1 MGFNITEIVQSDGW
15 KNFMAK
21 LYGIGASVVIIGA
34 LFKLMH
40 WKGASLALIAG
51 MGTEA
56 VIFFFSAF
64 EPPHEEVDWTL
75 VYPELTGISDEEELK
90 KYRSARGGGGMDGEA
105 IQEIITGVLAASG
118 MQSATATAPTAVPVA
133 QANSRSESGG
143 GPGSS
148 GALIFTE
155 KFNQM
160 LEKAEIGPELFDKVG
175 KGLTKLGQT
184 TEKLSDISNAAA
196 ASNEFTD
203 KMKTAATSVGS
214 FTEKYEQSSQVLSE
228 SINLA
233 SETYQKTAGV
243 VSQAGDKFNE
253 GLTDSALG
261 LKGQIDSAGQQLNQ
275 IITTA
280 ANKVAT
286 DISGSA
292 TDLVKSYGDITNQIK
307 IDSSSVSNINQTYV
321 QQLQVLNK
329 HLESL
334 NQVHEQQINQSDRY
348 LKDSGN
354 LYTGVEKMVAD
365 LQKSIDEVQ
374 KLRQGVTTLNQNI
387 DSLNAVYGNMLSAM
401 NVMSNN

>member
-1 MGFNITEIVQSDGW
+1 MGLNITEIVQSDGW

-21 LYGIGASVVIIGA
+21 LYGLGAAVVIIGA

-40 WKGASLALIAG
+40 WKGASIALILG

-75 VYPELTGISDEEELK
+75 VYPELTGISDEDELK
-90 KYRSARGGGGMDGEA
+90 KYRSARNGGMDGDA
-105 IQEIITGVLAASG
+105 IQEIITGVMAASG
-118 MQSATATAPTAVPVA
+118 IQQAVATPQVAQQPVA
-133 QANSRSESGG
+133 RVESSGG
-143 GPGSS
+143 SGSS
-148 GALIFTE
+148 AGFVFTE

-184 TEKLSDISNAAA
+184 TEKLSDLSNAAN
-196 ASNEFTD
+196 ASTEFTE
-203 KMKTAATSVGS
+203 KMKSASSSVGS
-214 FTEKYEQSSQVLSE
+214 FTEKYEQSSQVLGE
-228 SINLA
+228 SINLV

-243 VSQAGDKFNE
+243 VSQAGDRFNE
-253 GLTDSALG
+253 GVTQSAAS
-261 LKGQIDSAGQQLNQ
+261 LKGQIDAAGQELNS

-280 ANKVAT
+280 AHKVAS

-292 TDLVKSYGDITNQIK
+292 TDLVNSYGDITSQIK
-307 IDSSSVSNINQTYV
+307 IDHASVSNINQTYV

-348 LKDSGN
+348 LKESGN
-354 LYTGVEKMVAD
+354 LYSGVEKMVAD
-365 LQKSIDEVQ
+365 LQKSIEEVQ
-374 KLRQGVTTLNQNI
+374 RLKQGVTTLNQNI
-387 DSLNAVYGNMLSAM
+387 DSLNTVYGNMLSAM

>member
-1 MGFNITEIVQSDGW
+1 MGLNITEIVQSDGW

-21 LYGIGASVVIIGA
+21 LYGLGAAVVIIGA

-40 WKGASLALIAG
+40 WKGASIALILG

-75 VYPELTGISDEEELK
+75 VYPELTGISDEDELK
-90 KYRSARGGGGMDGEA
+90 KYRSARNGGMDGDA
-105 IQEIITGVLAASG
+105 IQEIITGVMAASG
-118 MQSATATAPTAVPVA
+118 IQQAVATPQVA
-133 QANSRSESGG
+133 QQPAARVESSGG
-143 GPGSS
+143 NGSS
-148 GALIFTE
+148 AGFVFTE

-175 KGLTKLGQT
+175 KGLTKLGQI
-184 TEKLSDISNAAA
+184 TEKLSDLSNAAN
-196 ASNEFTD
+196 ASTEFTE
-203 KMKTAATSVGS
+203 KMKSASSSVGS
-214 FTEKYEQSSQVLSE
+214 FTEKYEQSSQVLGE
-228 SINLA
+228 SINLV

-243 VSQAGDKFNE
+243 VSQAGDRFNE
-253 GLTDSALG
+253 GVTQSAAS
-261 LKGQIDSAGQQLNQ
+261 LKGQIDAAGQELNS

-280 ANKVAT
+280 AHKVAS

-292 TDLVKSYGDITNQIK
+292 TDLVNSYGDITSQIK
-307 IDSSSVSNINQTYV
+307 IDHASVSNINQTYV

-348 LKDSGN
+348 LKESGN
-354 LYTGVEKMVAD
+354 LYSGVEKMVAD
-365 LQKSIDEVQ
+365 LQKSIEEVQ
-374 KLRQGVTTLNQNI
+374 RLKQGVTTLNQNI
-387 DSLNAVYGNMLSAM
+387 DSLNTVYGNMLSAM

>member
-1 MGFNITEIVQSDGW
+1 MGLNITEIVQSDGW

-21 LYGIGASVVIIGA
+21 LYGLGAAVVIVGA

-40 WKGASLALIAG
+40 WKGASIALILG

-75 VYPELTGISDEEELK
+75 VYPELTGISDEDELK
-90 KYRSARGGGGMDGEA
+90 KYRSARNGGMDGDA
-105 IQEIITGVLAASG
+105 IQEIITGVMAASG
-118 MQSATATAPTAVPVA
+118 IQQAVATPQVA
-133 QANSRSESGG
+133 QQPAARVESSGG
-143 GPGSS
+143 SGSS
-148 GALIFTE
+148 AGFVFTE

-184 TEKLSDISNAAA
+184 TEKLSDLSNAAN
-196 ASNEFTD
+196 ASTEFTE
-203 KMKTAATSVGS
+203 KMKSASSSVGS
-214 FTEKYEQSSQVLSE
+214 FTEKYEQSSQVLGE
-228 SINLA
+228 SINLV

-243 VSQAGDKFNE
+243 VSQAGDRFNE
-253 GLTDSALG
+253 GVTQSAAS
-261 LKGQIDSAGQQLNQ
+261 LKGQIDAAGQELNS

-280 ANKVAT
+280 AHKVAS
-286 DISGSA
+286 DISNSA
-292 TDLVKSYGDITNQIK
+292 TNLVNSYGDITSQIK
-307 IDSSSVSNINQTYV
+307 IDHASVSNINQTYV

-348 LKDSGN
+348 LKESGN
-354 LYTGVEKMVAD
+354 LYSGVEKMVAD
-365 LQKSIDEVQ
+365 LQKSIEEVQ
-374 KLRQGVTTLNQNI
+374 RLKQGVTTLNQNI
-387 DSLNAVYGNMLSAM
+387 DSLNTVYGNMLSAM

>member
-1 MGFNITEIVQSDGW
+1 MGLNITEIVQSDGW

-21 LYGIGASVVIIGA
+21 LYGLGAAVVIIGA

-40 WKGASLALIAG
+40 WKGASIALILG

-75 VYPELTGISDEEELK
+75 VYPELTGISDEDELK
-90 KYRSARGGGGMDGEA
+90 KYRSARNGGMDGDA
-105 IQEIITGVLAASG
+105 IQEIITGVMAASG
-118 MQSATATAPTAVPVA
+118 IQQAVATPQVAQQPVA
-133 QANSRSESGG
+133 RVESSGG
-143 GPGSS
+143 SGSS
-148 GALIFTE
+148 AGFVFTE

-184 TEKLSDISNAAA
+184 TEKLSDLSNAAN
-196 ASNEFTD
+196 ASTEFTE
-203 KMKTAATSVGS
+203 KMKSASSSVGS
-214 FTEKYEQSSQVLSE
+214 FTEKYEQSSQVLGE
-228 SINLA
+228 SINLV

-243 VSQAGDKFNE
+243 VSQAGDRFNE
-253 GLTDSALG
+253 GVTQSAAS
-261 LKGQIDSAGQQLNQ
+261 LKGQIDAAGQELNS

-280 ANKVAT
+280 AHKVAS

-292 TDLVKSYGDITNQIK
+292 TDLVNSYGNITSQIK
-307 IDSSSVSNINQTYV
+307 IDHASVSNINQTYV

-348 LKDSGN
+348 LKESGN
-354 LYTGVEKMVAD
+354 LYSGVEKMVAD
-365 LQKSIDEVQ
+365 LQKSIEEVQ
-374 KLRQGVTTLNQNI
+374 RLKQGVTTLNQNI
-387 DSLNAVYGNMLSAM
+387 DSLNTVYGNMLSAM

>member
-21 LYGIGASVVIIGA
+21 LYGLGASVVIVGA

-40 WKGASLALIAG
+40 WKGASTALILG
-51 MGTEA
+51 MSTEA

-90 KYRSARGGGGMDGEA
+90 KYRSARNGGIDSDS
-105 IQEIITGVLAASG
+105 IQDIITGVMAASG
-118 MQSATATAPTAVPVA
+118 VQPAAAPAVSVAQPTAA
-133 QANSRSESGG
+133 KTESAG
-143 GPGSS
+143 GPGNT

-175 KGLTKLGQT
+175 KGLNKLGQT

-203 KMKTAATSVGS
+203 KMRLATGSVS
-214 FTEKYEQSSQVLSE
+214 AFTEKYEQSSQVLGE

-233 SETYQKTAGV
+233 SETYQKAAGTV
-243 VSQAGDKFNE
+243 AQAGDKFSE
-253 GLTDSALG
+253 GMSQTASN
-261 LKGQIDSAGQQLNQ
+261 LKGQIDSAGKQLNE
-275 IITTA
+275 IITSA
-280 ANKVAT
+280 AHKVAT

-292 TDLVKSYGDITNQIK
+292 TDLVNSYGDITSQIK
-307 IDSSSVSNINQTYV
+307 IDHVSVSNINQTYV

-354 LYTGVEKMVAD
+354 LYSGVEKMVAD
-365 LQKSIDEVQ
+365 LQKSIEEVQ
-374 KLRQGVTTLNQNI
+374 QLRQGVTTLNKNI

-401 NVMSNN
+401 SVMSNN

>member
-1 MGFNITEIVQSDGW
+1 MGLNITEIVQSDGW

-21 LYGIGASVVIIGA
+21 LYGLGAAVVIIGA

-40 WKGASLALIAG
+40 WKGASIALILG

-75 VYPELTGISDEEELK
+75 VYPELTGISDEDELK
-90 KYRSARGGGGMDGEA
+90 KYRSARNGGMDGDA
-105 IQEIITGVLAASG
+105 IQEIITGVMAASG
-118 MQSATATAPTAVPVA
+118 IQQAVATPQVAQQPVA
-133 QANSRSESGG
+133 RVESSGG
-143 GPGSS
+143 SGSS
-148 GALIFTE
+148 AGFVFTE

-184 TEKLSDISNAAA
+184 TEKLSDLSNAAN
-196 ASNEFTD
+196 ASTEFTE
-203 KMKTAATSVGS
+203 KMKSASSSVGS
-214 FTEKYEQSSQVLSE
+214 FTEKYEQSSQVLGE
-228 SINLA
+228 SINLV

-243 VSQAGDKFNE
+243 VSQAGDRFNE
-253 GLTDSALG
+253 GVTQSAVS
-261 LKGQIDSAGQQLNQ
+261 LKWQIDAAGQELNS

-280 ANKVAT
+280 AHKVAS

-292 TDLVKSYGDITNQIK
+292 TDLVNSYGDITSQIK
-307 IDSSSVSNINQTYV
+307 IDHASVSNINQTYV

-348 LKDSGN
+348 LKESGN
-354 LYTGVEKMVAD
+354 LYSGVEKMVAD
-365 LQKSIDEVQ
+365 LQKSIEEVQ
-374 KLRQGVTTLNQNI
+374 RLKQGVTTLNQNI
-387 DSLNAVYGNMLSAM
+387 DSLNTVYGNMLSAM

>member
-1 MGFNITEIVQSDGW
+1 MGLNITEIVQSDGW

-21 LYGIGASVVIIGA
+21 LYGLGAAVVIVGA

-40 WKGASLALIAG
+40 WKGASIALILG

-75 VYPELTGISDEEELK
+75 VYPELTGISDEDELK
-90 KYRSARGGGGMDGEA
+90 KYRSARNGGMDGDA
-105 IQEIITGVLAASG
+105 IQEIITGVMAASG
-118 MQSATATAPTAVPVA
+118 LQQAAAAPQVAQQPVA
-133 QANSRSESGG
+133 RVESSGG
-143 GPGSS
+143 GGSS
-148 GALIFTE
+148 AGFVFTE

-184 TEKLSDISNAAA
+184 TEKLSDLSNAAN
-196 ASNEFTD
+196 ASTEFTE
-203 KMKTAATSVGS
+203 KMKSASSSVGS
-214 FTEKYEQSSQVLSE
+214 FTEKYEQSSQVLGE
-228 SINLA
+228 SINLV

-243 VSQAGDKFNE
+243 VSQAGDRFNE
-253 GLTDSALG
+253 GVTQSAAS
-261 LKGQIDSAGQQLNQ
+261 LKGQIDAAGQELNS

-280 ANKVAT
+280 AHKVAS

-292 TDLVKSYGDITNQIK
+292 TDLVNSYGDITSQIK
-307 IDSSSVSNINQTYV
+307 IDHASVSNINQTYV

-348 LKDSGN
+348 LKESGN
-354 LYTGVEKMVAD
+354 LYSGVEKMVAD

-374 KLRQGVTTLNQNI
+374 RLKQGVTTLNQNI
-387 DSLNAVYGNMLSAM
+387 DSLNTVYGNMLSAM